1 MLFDKKLSEYASGT
15 ADGCMNYGRRGIFSV
30 TLFAA
35 ALICVSASAGV
46 PENLNVRDFGAI
58 GDSTTDDTK
67 AFQAALDQAGKEG
80 MVVFVPA
87 GKYRF
92 DGSLNVPDGVTL
104 KGTWEGPHLP
114 DVDKGSVLLVF
125 GGRDDEQG
133 SPFITQLSNSTVKGL
148 TIWYPEQKLSDVRP
162 YPYTIF
168 CNGFRVNVIDCAIAN
183 TYNGIDFGSGRSSGH
198 HLRNIDMCALRRGVY
213 IDRCYDIGRVE
224 NVHIHPVSWVPV
236 EKGENINKYLM
247 ENCEGFIIG
256 KTDWLYMVNCFT
268 ICNKIGFHFIETEPN
283 PGGIVPQCNAMI
295 LQSGSDLGLCA
306 VRVEKAQ
313 YHAGITFMN
322 TQFMSGIEIGPDN
335 DGPVK
340 FTNCGFYGVS
350 RTGHVLVNE
359 GMGAVFFAAC
369 HFSTFEDPY
378 QRKEM
383 RFDPKKPFLKMLNG
397 TLHMS
402 LCHFQDLD
410 MMVMGF
416 PEFTPEFHV
425 FLGEKVKSAAIIGNS
440 VDGGKLRIRNLSK
453 GDVQILGNVSDYRK
467 LSKSDVQV
475 LWKENK

>member
-1 MLFDKKLSEYASGT
+1 MKKYNFITLIVFSAFVTYT
-15 ADGCMNYGRRGIFSV
+15 LPGCTGDHVKHAHRAG
-30 TLFAA
+30 
-35 ALICVSASAGV
+35 SAGI
-46 PENLNVRDFGAI
+46 PENLNVYDFGAV

-67 AFQAALDQAGKEG
+67 AFQAALDQAGKKGE
-80 MVVFVPA
+80 VVVVPA

-114 DVDKGSVLLVF
+114 DVNKGSVLLVF
-125 GGRDDEQG
+125 GGRDKEKG
-133 SPFITQLSNSTVKGL
+133 SPFITQQANSTVKGL
-148 TIWYPEQKLSDVRP
+148 TIWYPEQRLSDVHP

-168 CNGFRVNVIDCAIAN
+168 GNGFRVNVIDCAIAN
-183 TYNGIDFGSGRSSGH
+183 TYNGIDFGSGELSLGI

-213 IDRCYDIGRVE
+213 IDRCYDISRVE

-236 EKGENINKYLM
+236 EKGENLNKYLM

-256 KTDWLYMVNCFT
+256 KTDWLYMVDCFT
-268 ICNKIGFHFIETEPN
+268 ICNKIGFHFIETEQPIPVN
-283 PGGIVPQCNAMI
+283 GIVPQSNAMI

-306 VRVEKAQ
+306 VRVEKSQ

-322 TQFMSGIEIGPDN
+322 TQFYAGIEIGPKN

-340 FTNCGFYGVS
+340 FTNCSFYGVS
-350 RTGHVLVNE
+350 RTGHMLVNE
-359 GMGAVFFAAC
+359 GAGAVFFTAC

-378 QRKEM
+378 WRKEM
-383 RFDPKKPFLKMLNG
+383 RFDPKKPFLQVLNG
-397 TLHMS
+397 TLHLS
-402 LCHFQDLD
+402 SCRFQDLD
-410 MMVMGF
+410 FMVMGY
-416 PEFTPEFHV
+416 PKFTPEFHI

-453 GDVQILGNVSDYRK
+453 GDVQILGNVGNHRTI
-467 LSKSDVQV
+467 SKDDVQV
-475 LWKENK
+475 LWKEPR